1 MMARLAT
8 AVSNPRAVPVHVR
21 DLVVGYPQ
29 SRSVLGALSLE
40 VAPEEVLAIVGPN
53 GSGKTTLFR
62 TLLGVSWHPSV
73 ARSRFP
79 ASILGTI
86 AAHAGS
92 AICRKTPRCLMAGVV
107 MESFRW
113 LRPLLSPM
121 PISPTTLRLAGVD
134 YATDVPASKVSKG
147 MKRRLAL
154 AIALIRPI
162 RMLILDEPES
172 GLDPGQRHRLR
183 RRIERLR
190 RTMTILV
197 ASHDLGE
204 LGLMS
209 DRVFSSTK
217 GAASSS
223 SNRAV
228 GSRGVFSN
236 TSSSHWKE
244 PISADSNSSLAS

>member
-1 MMARLAT
+1 MPDGW
-8 AVSNPRAVPVHVR
+8 SC
-21 DLVVGYPQ
+21 DGI
-29 SRSVLGALSLE
+29 LSLAAAAAE
-40 VAPEEVLAIVGPN
+40 PDADIPN
-53 GSGKTTLFR
+53 
-62 TLLGVSWHPSV
+62 
-73 ARSRFP
+73 A
-79 ASILGTI
+79 
-86 AAHAGS
+86 
-92 AICRKTPRCLMAGVV
+92 
-107 MESFRW
+107 
-113 LRPLLSPM
+113 
-121 PISPTTLRLAGVD
+121 LRLVGAD

-162 RMLILDEPES
+162 KMLILDEPES

-209 DRVFSSTK
+209 DRVLSSTK

-228 GSRGVFSN
+228 GSRGIPSN

-244 PISADSNSSLAS
+244 PYQPIQTLAS